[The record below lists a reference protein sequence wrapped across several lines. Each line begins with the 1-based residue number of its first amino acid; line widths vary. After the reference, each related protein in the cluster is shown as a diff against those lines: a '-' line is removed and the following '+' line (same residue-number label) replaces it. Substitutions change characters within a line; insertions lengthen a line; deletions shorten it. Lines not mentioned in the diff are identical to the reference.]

1 MQNENEVKGKVVRNL
16 GVARMIK
23 RKGGTDVEILDVKP
37 DKFNKDRTVVVF
49 RSDEK
54 FEKVFSEVLDEI
66 RSNRSTINTKREEEI
81 NELREEVEM
90 LKRMMAEKE

>member
-1 MQNENEVKGKVVRNL
+1 MQNEIKGKVVKNL

-37 DKFNKDRTVVVF
+37 DKFNKEKTVVVF

-54 FEKVFSEVLDEI
+54 FEEIFNDVLDEI
-66 RSNRSTINTKREEEI
+66 RASRAANDTKKDEEM
-81 NELREEVEM
+81 NELREEIEL
-90 LKRMMAEKE
+90 LKRMIAEKE